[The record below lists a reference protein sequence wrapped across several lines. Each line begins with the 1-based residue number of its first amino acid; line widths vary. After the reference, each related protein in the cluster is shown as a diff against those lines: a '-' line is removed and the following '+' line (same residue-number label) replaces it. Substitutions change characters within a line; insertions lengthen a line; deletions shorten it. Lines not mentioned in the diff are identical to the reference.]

1 MPETTADF
9 TWPEGKRAALSI
21 TFDDARYSQLDLGL
35 PILDAHGIRA
45 TFYANPHGAR
55 SRVDDWRKALAAGHE
70 IGNHTLTHPCSGN
83 SGTFRRNALEEY
95 TLDRLEQDIAGANA
109 ALEELFGRTPSTF
122 AYPCGHKFVGRG
134 ENVQSYVPL
143 VARHFIA
150 GRGYRDDTANDPAY
164 CDLAQ
169 LHGRDADS
177 WPVSAIKEWIDDAV
191 RHNHWLILVAHHI
204 GANNAYSIAP
214 AVLEETCAYAGDPQL
229 GIWTDTV
236 AAIAGRIAQSRGVS
250 ESRA

>member
-1 MPETTADF
+1 MANDTTGF
-9 TWPEGKRAALSI
+9 IWPEGKQAALSF
-21 TFDDARYSQLDLGL
+21 TFDDARGSQINIAL
-35 PILDAHGIRA
+35 PILNAHGIRA
-45 TFYANPHGAR
+45 SFYVSPYNVR
-55 SRVDDWRKALAAGHE
+55 SRVEEWRTAAAAGHE

-95 TLDRLEQDIAGANA
+95 TLDRIEQDIAGANSA
-109 ALEELFGRTPSTF
+109 IEELLGVHPTTF

-143 VARHFIA
+143 IARRFLA

-169 LHGRDADS
+169 LHGRDADL
-177 WPVSAIKEWIDDAV
+177 WPAGVLKEWIDDAV

-214 AVLEETCAYAGDPQL
+214 EVLEEVCGHASDPSS
-229 GIWTDTV
+229 GIWIDTV
-236 AAIAGRIAQSRGVS
+236 AAVAGRIARSQPR
-250 ESRA
+250 